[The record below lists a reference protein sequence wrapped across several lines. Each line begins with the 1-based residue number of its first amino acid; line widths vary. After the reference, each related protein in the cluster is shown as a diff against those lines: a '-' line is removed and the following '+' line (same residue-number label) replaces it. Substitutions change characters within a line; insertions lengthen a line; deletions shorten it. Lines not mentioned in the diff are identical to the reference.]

1 MEKTQVIKK
10 TAKIVA
16 NVLLYAFIAVCIFGV
31 ILTISSKKDADG
43 TATIFGKQMR
53 LVLSPSMEKCDATD
67 VKGYDIK
74 HIPTGSMVFID
85 VVPGDEAEAEKWY
98 EDLKKGDV
106 LTFKYVY
113 VRQETIT
120 HRITDI
126 YKNENGGYTISL
138 EGDNKDSDSE
148 VLTQTID
155 TSLKNSPNYV
165 IGKVIGQSRLLG
177 LFVRVLKAPIGLIFI
192 VIIPSLI
199 ILILE
204 ILKII
209 KTLGSDKRKK
219 EREQRA
225 QQQTELDELRRRLKE
240 LEAANPTE
248 APTPEIIMQG
258 EATAKE
264 KNTPTFSNDGNT
276 P

>member
-67 VKGYDIK
+67 VQGYDIK

-85 VVPGDEAEAEKWY
+85 VVPEDDAEAEEWY
-98 EDLKKGDV
+98 KDLKKGDV

-126 YKNENGGYTISL
+126 YKNENGGYTINL

-155 TSLKNSPNYV
+155 TSLKNGPNYV
-165 IGKVIGQSRLLG
+165 IGKVIGQSRLIG
-177 LFVRVLKAPIGLIFI
+177 LFVRVLKSPIGLVFI

-199 ILILE
+199 IVILE
-204 ILKII
+204 IIKII
-209 KTLGSDKRKK
+209 KLLGTGKRKK
-219 EREQRA
+219 EQEEKERTA
-225 QQQTELDELRRRLKE
+225 NELDELRRRLKE
-240 LEAANPTE
+240 LEATNSTE
-248 APTPEIIMQG
+248 APTPENVING
-258 EATAKE
+258 AEAAAE
-264 KNTPTFSNDGNT
+264 ENSPTDGNNGNM